1 MAEEVREGNSPQ
13 AEDLERSAVLVIVQF
28 PNMVV
33 IGKCNGDM
41 MFNPR
46 LVGRDQ
52 KGNMKLLPLM
62 FSPQNPL
69 YIGSAFCFSYQP
81 GESDPIRASY
91 FTETTGI
98 SLSKKIIVPGQGNRP
113 S

>member
-13 AEDLERSAVLVIVQF
+13 AEDLESSAVLVIVQF

-46 LVGRDQ
+46 LVGRDPN
-52 KGNMKLLPLM
+52 GATKLLPLM
-62 FSPQNPL
+62 FTPQNPM

-81 GESDPIRASY
+81 GEHDPIRATY

-98 SLSKKIIVPGQGNRP
+98 SLSRKIITPGQGQRP